1 MVAPPAYFGQG
12 VELQM
17 GDGTTPTEVF
27 TTIPGVQSFD
37 GPGRTRDTVDV
48 TSHSSTGGYRE
59 FIAGLKD
66 GGEIS
71 ATYNVIFADVTQLA
85 LEDAFDSPDAVNWRV
100 VYPMSPDEEY
110 YEFAGLVTDTTPSNP
125 IDAQVTKQLT
135 IKITG
140 PVTRVVPAP

>member
-1 MVAPPAYFGQG
+1 MLFRS
-12 VELQM
+12 
-17 GDGTTPTEVF
+17 DGATPTEAF

-37 GPGRTRDTVDV
+37 GPGRTGDTVDV
-48 TSHSSTGGYRE
+48 TSHSSSGGYRE
-59 FIAGLKD
+59 YIGGLRD

-71 ATYNVIFADVTQLA
+71 ATYNVIFGDTTQLA
-85 LEDAFDSPDAVNWRV
+85 LESAFGSDTTTNWRV

-110 YEFAGLVTDTTPSNP
+110 YEFAGFVTDTTPSNP

-140 PVTRVVPAP
+140 PVTRVVPA